1 MFGLDPKNVLIHKEM
16 HGRPISW
23 RYGSI
28 DYISLGKIED
38 ITYEKICDF
47 MKEYITD
54 TGTTYAI
61 IPVLADNEWRITNL
75 EYISLSGQII
85 ITNLVNPMELFNH
98 LESSYKLV
106 MTR

>member
-1 MFGLDPKNVLIHKEM
+1 
-16 HGRPISW
+16 
-23 RYGSI
+23 
-28 DYISLGKIED
+28 
-38 ITYEKICDF
+38 

-75 EYISLSGQII
+75 EYIYLSGQII

-106 MTR
+106 MTKYGISLTGELKLIIKNYIIR